1 MHPLL
6 FRLAAMR
13 GGQFLHR
20 TVFMMRPTLLAACI
34 LAASASLAG
43 AQDSDDPQPA
53 QPTLGQ
59 RLGNFGRNL
68 FGASDDYDQPP
79 PSNPRPMPT
88 SKPRPRSGSAGT
100 TAMGSKLPRTASTPA
115 PTAPTA
121 ETPDADAPTARVAQS
136 NKLFDSQPPSADDAP
151 PPPSEEP
158 IVADDDVQ
166 SSPAPTTSSRRRGGA
181 PAPVARRQPSIDD
194 SVAPLAN
201 EGGHLRPSP
210 LRETPTPRVAR
221 SERLG
226 GRMPAAVS
234 REPASLPADDADRV
248 LITRKS
254 PNISIETTGPRRITV
269 GKEASY
275 TVIVSN
281 AGDVSA
287 SDVVVYVN
295 MPQWAE
301 VAGAQASSGS
311 TGTSAE
317 RSAEGY
323 QWRISSLGAHSRQE
337 LSLRIIPRKSQPL
350 DLAVRWTCSPSSS
363 QATVEVDEP
372 KLEMSISGPTDVIYG
387 EHQLYKLTISNPG
400 TGDAEGVMIQL
411 DPINPNEGTTA
422 THRMGK
428 LPAGS
433 SKTVEIEL
441 TARQAGH
448 ISIKAAAAGDGD
460 LKASAVQNVLVRRA
474 GLQVSMTGPKL
485 HYAGSSATYEV
496 RVRNTGDATAQDVSV
511 VATVPP
517 EVTLVAASGN
527 GQLEAGQNRIVWPV
541 DEIAS
546 GSETTVSFKC
556 MMKGTGANRIE
567 VTAISDDLKESA
579 LVTTQ
584 VMALADLVLEVTDT
598 PGPIPVGQEMMFDV
612 QVRNRGSSSAEQ
624 VELVAYFS
632 DGFEPISVEGG
643 KYEMGAGT
651 VLFKPIVSLAAGS
664 ETSFKIKARASTAGN
679 HRVRVELQCKSLGTR
694 LTREDSTLFYGED
707 GTLPSGPAAA
717 SPSAPSPSTSSEDGP
732 QPHLAPRRQ

>member
-1 MHPLL
+1 MI
-6 FRLAAMR
+6 RL
-13 GGQFLHR
+13 
-20 TVFMMRPTLLAACI
+20 TLLAACV
-34 LAASASLAG
+34 LAACAGLAG
-43 AQDSDDPQPA
+43 AQDSDQP

-68 FGASDDYDQPP
+68 FGASDDYDVP

-88 SKPRPRSGSAGT
+88 SKSRARMGSASNGTMRPKTPRS
-100 TAMGSKLPRTASTPA
+100 A
-115 PTAPTA
+115 PTA
-121 ETPDADAPTARVAQS
+121 DAPASDAPTARVAQN
-136 NKLFDSQPPSADDAP
+136 NKLFDAQPPASDDAP
-151 PPPSEEP
+151 PTPSEELAP
-158 IVADDDVQ
+158 ADD
-166 SSPAPTTSSRRRGGA
+166 SPAQGSLAPAPSSRRGA
-181 PAPVARRQPSIDD
+181 ALAPVADRQPSVDD
-194 SVAPLAN
+194 SIAPLPSD
-201 EGGHLRPSP
+201 EGRLRPSP

-226 GRMPAAVS
+226 GPLPTERS
-234 REPASLPADDADRV
+234 REPAALPTDDADRV

-269 GKEASY
+269 GKAATY
-275 TVIVSN
+275 TVTVSN
-281 AGDVSA
+281 VGDVAA
-287 SDVVVYVN
+287 SDVVVYVSL
-295 MPQWAE
+295 PDWAE

-317 RSAEGY
+317 KSAEGY
-323 QWRISSLGAHSRQE
+323 QWRVSSLAAHSRQE

-372 KLEMSISGPTDVIYG
+372 KLEMAISGPTDVIYG

-400 TGDAEGVMIQL
+400 TGDADAVTIQL
-411 DPINPNEGTTA
+411 EPINPNEGTTA

-448 ISIKAAAAGDGD
+448 ISIKADAAADGD
-460 LKASAVQNVLVRRA
+460 LKASAIQNVLVRRA
-474 GLQVSMTGPKL
+474 GLQVSITGPKL
-485 HYAGSSATYEV
+485 HYAGSPAAYEI
-496 RVRNTGDATAQDVSV
+496 RVKNPGDATAQNVSI

-517 EVTLVAASGN
+517 EVTLASASGN
-527 GQLEAGQNRIVWPV
+527 GQVEAGQNRVVWPV
-541 DEIAS
+541 DEIAA
-546 GSETTVSFKC
+546 GSETSVSFKC
-556 MMKGTGANRIE
+556 LMRGTGSNRIE
-567 VTAISDDLKESA
+567 ATASADDLKESA
-579 LVTTQ
+579 LVSTQ

-598 PGPIPVGQEMMFDV
+598 PGPIPVGQETTFDV
-612 QVRNRGSSSAEQ
+612 QVRNRGSNSAEQ
-624 VELVAYFS
+624 IELVAYFS
-632 DGFEPISVEGG
+632 DGFEPTTVEGG

-651 VLFKPIVSLAAGS
+651 VLFKPIGSLAAGA
-664 ETSFKIKARASTAGN
+664 ETSFKIKARANTAGN
-679 HRVRVELQCKSLGTR
+679 HRIRVELQCKTLGTR

-717 SPSAPSPSTSSEDGP
+717 NPATPSEEDGP
-732 QPHLAPRRQ
+732 QPHLAPKR